1 MKGHTRA
8 SLSMGV
14 VTIHFKSIK
23 KKLNVKSSTKSEL
36 VVVGGCMPQVLWKTY
51 SFESQRYEMD
61 AEIIYQDNNSA
72 MLLDK
77 HGTLSRIRRA
87 NHINARYYFISNK
100 VPNVQVQLEQCPT

>member
-1 MKGHTRA
+1 
-8 SLSMGV
+8 
-14 VTIHFKSIK
+14 
-23 KKLNVKSSTKSEL
+23 
-36 VVVGGCMPQVLWKTY
+36 MPQVLWKTY

-61 AEIIYQDNNSA
+61 AEIIYQDNISA
-72 MLLDK
+72 MLLEK

>member
-36 VVVGGCMPQVLWKTY
+36 VVVDGCMPQVLWKNY
-51 SFESQRYEMD
+51 LIEIQIYEID
-61 AEIIYQDNNSA
+61 AAIIYQDNNSTI
-72 MLLDK
+72 LLEK
-77 HGTLSRIRRA
+77 NGTLSIIRRT
-87 NHINARYYFISNK
+87 NHINARYFLLPIKYQMDKCS
-100 VPNVQVQLEQCPT
+100 CRTA